1 MLQAGL
7 RPPWVIP
14 LLSLH
19 AISLRPEAVFKLLEH
34 HAFFLEAIMF
44 LKKLSGQVALVIRAP
59 TVSYEFLPLA
69 ANPINANF
77 GVFIDAPE
85 HYITSISQC
94 VSENTEWRRLCLRL
108 RGQVL
113 EKVCH

>member
-7 RPPWVIP
+7 RLSGIIP
-14 LLSLH
+14 LLGLYP
-19 AISLRPEAVFKLLEH
+19 ISLRPKAVFELLEH
-34 HAFFLEAIMF
+34 HAFFLEAVMF
-44 LKKLSGQVALVIRAP
+44 FKKLCGQVPLVVRAP
-59 TVSYEFLPLA
+59 AVSYEFLPLA